1 MTTNQIALD
10 SSYITTISSTVYV
23 DAVNNTIKSYV
34 DNNIIYPDYSINL
47 YNLELITKCYFSS
60 YESAINMMMLLDK
73 LKIDQDVISS
83 YEYTDKSVETAIVNN
98 TIVHDYL
105 KKIMKLI

>member
-10 SSYITTISSTVYV
+10 SSYITTTSSTVYV

-34 DNNIIYPDYSINL
+34 DDIAYPDYSINL

-60 YESAINMMMLLDK
+60 YESAIKMMMLLDK

-83 YEYTDKSVETAIVNN
+83 YEYADKSVETAIVNN